1 MSVDAVPVPS
11 VLVTGATSGIGRATA
26 LALAEKGTDL
36 TLLARS
42 AQTLEQ
48 VREECLAAG
57 SSHVSVVPADVADAS
72 ALAAALAAHEPDAVV
87 HSAAVMSYGSIAD
100 TPSDVL
106 ATLVRTNVLGSALVA
121 RESLRLFSG
130 RGRGRLVLVSSL
142 LGHVPMP
149 LMGAYSMSKAA
160 VSALGEVLQA
170 ETRQQPEVHVT
181 VVVPGAVDTPIYDQA
196 ASVVGQEGRPPPPVV
211 PPARVAADIVEAL
224 ESPTPPATVS
234 VGPANTLLR
243 AARSLAPGLVR
254 VLAEPAVRRFALSRP
269 TPPTDG
275 NVRRPVPF
283 REAER
288 GRWRGLVGR
297 TTRPR
302 TPAWAVPR
310 PVPTPARAPH
320 AEEPAG

>member
-1 MSVDAVPVPS
+1 
-11 VLVTGATSGIGRATA
+11 VTGATSGIGRATA
-26 LALAEKGTDL
+26 LALAEKGAQL

-42 AQTLEQ
+42 AQTLDQ
-48 VREECLAAG
+48 VREDCVAAG
-57 SSHVSVVPADVADAS
+57 SPHVAVVPADVADAS
-72 ALAAALAAHEPDAVV
+72 ALTDVITAHQPDAVV
-87 HSAAVMSYGSIAD
+87 HSAAVMSYGAIAD
-100 TPSDVL
+100 TPADVL
-106 ATLVRTNVLGSALVA
+106 TTLVRTNVLGAALVA
-121 RESLRLFSG
+121 RESLRLFAG
-130 RGRGRLVLVSSL
+130 RGHGRLVLVSSL

-160 VSALGEVLQA
+160 VSALAEVLQA
-170 ETRQQPEVHVT
+170 ETRQQPGIHVT

-196 ASVVGQEGRPPPPVV
+196 ATVVGQEGRPPPPVV
-211 PPARVAADIVEAL
+211 TPARVAAGIVEAL
-224 ESPTPPATVS
+224 ESHDPPAAVS

-243 AARSLAPGLVR
+243 AVRSLAPGLVR

-302 TPAWAVPR
+302 TPAWSVP
-310 PVPTPARAPH
+310 PAEPARVQPPH
-320 AEEPAG
+320 AEDLAG